1 MLTEI
6 LQGNHVLLMRVVN
19 TLKKLYCCDCNLRH
33 LVVVE
38 AVGKGADK
46 FKSEDGKIAI
56 AMARDSKATEIARKR
71 DKIVLYQR
79 NDRKK
84 DAKTK
89 KA

>member
-1 MLTEI
+1 MHITMFDDET
-6 LQGNHVLLMRVVN
+6 LL
-19 TLKKLYCCDCNLRH
+19 LDAESYFYLWCCDCNLRH

>member
-1 MLTEI
+1 MFDDET
-6 LQGNHVLLMRVVN
+6 LLVDAESYFY
-19 TLKKLYCCDCNLRH
+19 LWCCDCNLRH

-79 NDRKK
+79 KDRKK
-84 DAKTK
+84 DVETK